1 MNEDTLYIVAGP
13 IGNLEDIT
21 FRAVRT
27 LKEASFIM
35 CEDTRQS
42 KKLLDH
48 YEITGK
54 KLYSFHSHSKDNSL
68 SFFIDRIKA
77 EGSAAYLTDCGTP
90 GISDPG
96 SKLASEARKNGIKV
110 IPLPGASA
118 LTTIASVAGFAGK
131 EIYFGGFLSKKP
143 GRRINELNAIRRISA
158 TIIIYES
165 PHRIIKTLTA
175 LAEVFP
181 ENQILIGREISKIH
195 EEFIAGTAKSILE
208 SKITEKG
215 EFAIAIDNNDP
226 KNTDEDDEI

>member
-1 MNEDTLYIVAGP
+1 MNENTLYIVAGP

-21 FRAVRT
+21 FRAVRI
-27 LKEASFIM
+27 LNEASFIL

-48 YEITGK
+48 YKITGK
-54 KLYSFHSHSKDNSL
+54 KLFSFHSHTKDNSL
-68 SFFIDRIKA
+68 SFFIEKIKSD
-77 EGSAAYLTDCGTP
+77 GPAAYLTDCGTP

-118 LTTIASVAGFAGK
+118 LTTLASVAGFAGK
-131 EIYFGGFLSKKP
+131 KIYFGGFLSKKP
-143 GRRINELNAIRRISA
+143 GRRINELNSLKRISA
-158 TIIIYES
+158 TIVIYES

-175 LAEVFP
+175 LSEVFP
-181 ENQILIGREISKIH
+181 DNQILIGREISKIH
-195 EEFIAGTAKSILE
+195 EEFISGTAGSIL
-208 SKITEKG
+208 SGKITEKG

-226 KNTDEDDEI
+226 KISEEDD

>member
-1 MNEDTLYIVAGP
+1 MAENILYIVAGP
-13 IGNLEDIT
+13 IGNLEDVT
-21 FRAVRT
+21 FRAVRI
-27 LKEASFIM
+27 LKEVSFIM

-54 KLYSFHSHSKDNSL
+54 KLFSFHSHTKDNSL
-68 SFFIDRIKA
+68 SFFIEKIKSD
-77 EGSAAYLTDCGTP
+77 GSAAYLTDCGTP

-96 SKLASEARKNGIKV
+96 SKLASEARKYGIKV

-143 GRRINELNAIRRISA
+143 GRRINELNSLKRISA
-158 TIIIYES
+158 TIVIYES
-165 PHRIIKTLTA
+165 PHRIIKTITA

-181 ENQILIGREISKIH
+181 DNQILIGREISKIH
-195 EEFIAGTAKSILE
+195 EEFISGTAGSILNG
-208 SKITEKG
+208 KITEKG
-215 EFAIAIDNNDP
+215 EFAIAIDNNNP
-226 KNTDEDDEI
+226 KFSEDDDEI